1 MSRYFDTFPLHQTA
15 IGLTVTTVVLAG
27 LPLKTQA
34 QELFGNQG
42 IRLAVDTVVEFEFL
56 ESNGS
61 YRSVFGIINLETGE
75 KFPLYGEVKEADV
88 PQPVNRPSSYQ
99 DDTGPQNR
107 SDFYGSPGDTVPKPL
122 GEFRF
127 AANTDYS
134 FYLESSFGGQ
144 AAGTLY
150 STSNLNE
157 ENLDYARF
165 EGPLEE
171 VINGGLLL
179 RWEDTGSLL
188 VGDINTDYDYDDFI
202 IRIGG
207 YLQWDNPEDVIP
219 IEEVRTN

>member
-1 MSRYFDTFPLHQTA
+1 MSGYFDFFPLRQTA
-15 IGLTVTTVVLAG
+15 IGLTVTAVALGG
-27 LPLKTQA
+27 LPAATQA
-34 QELFGNQG
+34 QEFFGNQG

-75 KFPLYGEVKEADV
+75 KFPLYGEVKDSDV
-88 PQPVNRPSSYQ
+88 PQPVNKPSSYQ
-99 DDTGPQNR
+99 DDAGPQNQ
-107 SDFYGSPGDTVPKPL
+107 SDFYGSPGDTIPRPL

-134 FYLESSFGGQ
+134 FYLESSFGSQ
-144 AAGTLY
+144 PAGTLY
-150 STSNLNE
+150 STSNLNAGSR
-157 ENLDYARF
+157 DYARF
-165 EGPLEE
+165 EGPLED

-202 IRIGG
+202 IRVGG
-207 YLQWDNPEDVIP
+207 HLRWDDPEDVIP